1 MLYKI
6 LYGNE
11 VRNNIKNI
19 KNVLSEY
26 YPSTF
31 SKFIKDFNSKI
42 EILKIFPYSYQKI
55 YNSENR
61 KIQLKYK
68 YKLIYKIKDN
78 RVIILK
84 IQIPR

>member
-1 MLYKI
+1 MQYKI
-6 LYGNE
+6 IYSIE
-11 VRNNIKNI
+11 IKKNI
-19 KNVLSEY
+19 KYISRVLSKY

-42 EILKIFPYSYQKI
+42 EILKIFPYSYQKN

-68 YKLIYKIKDN
+68 YQLIYKIQKDN
-78 RVIILK
+78 VIILK
-84 IQIPR
+84 IRFHR

>member
-6 LYGNE
+6 IYSIE
-11 VRNNIKNI
+11 IKKNI
-19 KNVLSEY
+19 KHISRVLSKY

-31 SKFIKDFNSKI
+31 SKFLKDFNSKI

-61 KIQLKYK
+61 KIQFQK
-68 YKLIYKIKDN
+68 
-78 RVIILK
+78 
-84 IQIPR
+84 

>member
-6 LYGNE
+6 IYSNE
-11 VRNNIKNI
+11 IKKHI
-19 KNVLSEY
+19 KYITRVLSKY

-31 SKFIKDFNSKI
+31 SKFLNDFNSKI

-68 YKLIYKIKDN
+68 YQLVYKIQN
-78 RVIILK
+78 NQVIILK
-84 IQIPR
+84 IQFPK